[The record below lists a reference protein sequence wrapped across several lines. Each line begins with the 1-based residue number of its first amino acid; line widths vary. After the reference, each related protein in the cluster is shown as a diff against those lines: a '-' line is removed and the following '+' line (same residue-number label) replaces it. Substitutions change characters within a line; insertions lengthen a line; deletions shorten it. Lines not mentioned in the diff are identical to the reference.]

1 MAYTLI
7 SFVGT
12 GIKKDGEYQSTRY
25 VFPDKKEFETKKFAE
40 ALLELKYRDFSKVI
54 FVGTTTSAWEMFAE
68 GNDDLCM
75 KLMEARSNRSF
86 SDDLKTE
93 LENYISEKLH
103 IPVVIKYHTDKIDE
117 DTSLEIFNLYSSIVP
132 EITDENILVDI
143 THSFRSMPILLY
155 QAMRFSVSQNE
166 KIKNVELVYG
176 EYTSDEK
183 CSYVRNLSSYW
194 KYSQITNAVSIF
206 EEKLDGFALAD
217 LIEKDWESGSKAI
230 KRFSEIVQT
239 NFCLQIV
246 EVSRQLKNSLKKYP
260 ENAPAYLGKVK
271 SSVEK
276 ICKLID
282 SENKKLSLALYEFSN
297 FLYEHKLNVQAV
309 ICLQVAVETAIC
321 EKFASENRIGDY
333 DWWKKCGQDNLKK
346 IESENKKDLKIPLT
360 NLEYFRNQV
369 AHGGAKNK
377 DGNFPHAANIPGI
390 YASGLRGV
398 KNLFEYLE
406 KEL

>member
-68 GNDDLCM
+68 GDDDLCM
-75 KLMEARSNRSF
+75 KLMEARTNRNF
-86 SDDLKTE
+86 SDELKTE
-93 LENYISEKLH
+93 LENCISEKLQ

-155 QAMRFSVSQNE
+155 QAMRFSVLQNE

-297 FLYEHKLNVQAV
+297 FLYEHKLNIQAV

-321 EKFASENRIGDY
+321 EKFESENQIGDY
-333 DWWKKCGQDNLKK
+333 GWWQDNGKK
-346 IESENKKDLKIPLT
+346 HLQKIKNKNFKNISEPLG
-360 NLEYFRNQV
+360 NLEGFRNQV
-369 AHGGAKNK
+369 AHGGARNK
-377 DGNFPHAANIPGI
+377 DGNFPNAANIPGI

>member
-40 ALLELKYRDFSKVI
+40 ALLELEYRNFSKVI
-54 FVGTTTSAWEMFAE
+54 FLGTTTSAWEMFAE

-75 KLMEARSNRSF
+75 KLMEARSDKSF
-86 SDDLKTE
+86 SEELKKE
-93 LENYISEKLH
+93 LENYLSEKLH
-103 IPVVIKYHTDKIDE
+103 IPVVIKYHTDRIDE

-143 THSFRSMPILLY
+143 THSFRSMPIMLY
-155 QAMRFSVSQNE
+155 QAMQFSVSRNE

-194 KYSQITNAVSIF
+194 KYSRITNAVSIF

-217 LIEKDWESGSKAI
+217 LIEKYWESGSKAI
-230 KRFSEIVQT
+230 KRFSEVVQT
-239 NFCLQIV
+239 NFCLQVV
-246 EVSRQLKNSLKKYP
+246 EVSKQLKNSLTKYP
-260 ENAPAYLGKVK
+260 ENAPAYLDKVK
-271 SSVEK
+271 NSVEK
-276 ICKLID
+276 ICRLI
-282 SENKKLSLALYEFSN
+282 SAENKSLSLSLYEFSK

-333 DWWKKCGQDNLKK
+333 DWWQKTGKKYLQK
-346 IESENKKDLKIPLT
+346 IKNKNFKNISEPLR

-369 AHGGAKNK
+369 AHGGAKNR
-377 DGNFPHAANIPGI
+377 DGNFPHAANIPSI
-390 YASGLRGV
+390 YESGLRGV
-398 KNLFEYLE
+398 KNLFEYLK

>member
-12 GIKKDGEYQSTRY
+12 GIKKDGEYQSTKY
-25 VFPDKKEFETKKFAE
+25 VFPDKKEFETSKFAE

-54 FVGTTTSAWEMFAE
+54 LVGTTTSAWEMLAE
-68 GNDDLCM
+68 GNADLCM
-75 KLMEARSNRSF
+75 KLMEARSDRSF
-86 SDDLKTE
+86 SDELKKE
-93 LENYISEKLH
+93 LELYLFGKVQIS
-103 IPVVIKYHTDKIDE
+103 VVIKYHTDKIDE

-132 EITDENILVDI
+132 EITDENILVDV

-155 QAMRFSVSQNE
+155 QAMQFSISQNE

-217 LIEKDWESGSKAI
+217 LIEKDWEAGCKAI
-230 KRFSEIVQT
+230 KRFSEVVQT

-246 EVSRQLKNSLKKYP
+246 EVSKQLKNSLKKYP
-260 ENAPAYLGKVK
+260 ENAPAYLDKVK
-271 SSVEK
+271 NSVEK
-276 ICKLID
+276 ICKLINA
-282 SENKKLSLALYEFSN
+282 ENKSLSLSLYEFSK

-321 EKFASENRIGDY
+321 EHFASENQIGDY
-333 DWWKKCGQDNLKK
+333 KWWKDYGQDNLKK
-346 IESENKKDLKIPLT
+346 IENENKKDLKIPLT

-369 AHGGAKNK
+369 AHGGAKNR
-377 DGNFPHAANIPGI
+377 DGNFPHAANIPSI
-390 YASGLRGV
+390 YESGLRGAE
-398 KNLFEYLE
+398 NLIKILE
-406 KEL
+406 QL

>member
-12 GIKKDGEYQSTRY
+12 GIKKDGEYQSTKY
-25 VFPDKKEFETKKFAE
+25 VFPDKKEFETSKFAE

-54 FVGTTTSAWEMFAE
+54 LVGTTTSAWEMLAE

-75 KLMEARSNRSF
+75 KLMEARSDRSF
-86 SDDLKTE
+86 SDELKKE
-93 LENYISEKLH
+93 LENYLSEKLH
-103 IPVVIKYHTDKIDE
+103 IPVVIKYHTDRIDE

-143 THSFRSMPILLY
+143 THSFRSMPIMLY
-155 QAMRFSVSQNE
+155 QAMQFSVSQNE

-217 LIEKDWESGSKAI
+217 LIEKDWETGSKAI
-230 KRFSEIVQT
+230 KRFSEVVQT
-239 NFCLQIV
+239 NFCLQVV
-246 EVSRQLKNSLKKYP
+246 EVSKQLKNSLTKYP
-260 ENAPAYLGKVK
+260 DNAPAYLDKVK

-276 ICKLID
+276 ICKLI
-282 SENKKLSLALYEFSN
+282 SAENKSLSLSLYEFSK
-297 FLYEHKLNVQAV
+297 FLYEHKLNIQAV
-309 ICLQVAVETAIC
+309 ICLQVAVESAIC
-321 EKFASENRIGDY
+321 EKFACENQIGDY
-333 DWWKKCGQDNLKK
+333 KWWQENGKKYLQK
-346 IESENKKDLKIPLT
+346 IKNKNFKNISEPLG
-360 NLEYFRNQV
+360 NLEGFRNQV
-369 AHGGAKNK
+369 AHGGAKNR
-377 DGNFPHAANIPGI
+377 DGNFPHAANIPNI
-390 YASGLRGV
+390 YKNGLLGV
-398 KNLFEYLE
+398 ENLFKL
-406 KEL
+406 L

>member
-7 SFVGT
+7 SFLGT
-12 GIKKDGEYQSTRY
+12 GKYGNYQSTRY
-25 VFPDKKEFETKKFAE
+25 VFPGKKEFETKKFAE
-40 ALLELKYRDFSKVI
+40 ALLVLKYRDFSKVI
-54 FVGTTTSAWEMFAE
+54 LVGTKTSAWEMFAE

-75 KLMEARSNRSF
+75 NLMEARSNQSF
-86 SDDLKTE
+86 SEDLKKE
-93 LENYISEKLH
+93 LESYLSEKLQ

-143 THSFRSMPILLY
+143 THGFRSMPILLY
-155 QAMRFSVSQNE
+155 QAMQFSVSQNE

-183 CSYVRNLSSYW
+183 CSYVRNLTSYW

-260 ENAPAYLGKVK
+260 ENAPAYLDKVK

-282 SENKKLSLALYEFSN
+282 SENKKLSLALYEFSK
-297 FLYEHKLNVQAV
+297 FLYEHKLNIQAV

-321 EKFASENRIGDY
+321 EKFASENHIGDY
-333 DWWKKCGQDNLKK
+333 DWWKDYGQNELRK
-346 IESENKKDLKIPLT
+346 IESENKKDLKIPLM

-369 AHGGAKNK
+369 AHGGARNK
-377 DGNFPHAANIPGI
+377 DGNFPNAANIPSI
-390 YASGLRGV
+390 YESGLRGFE
-398 KNLFEYLE
+398 NLIKILE
-406 KEL
+406 QL

>member
-260 ENAPAYLGKVK
+260 ENAPAYLDKVK

-297 FLYEHKLNVQAV
+297 FLYEHKLNIQAV
-309 ICLQVAVETAIC
+309 ICLQVAVETVIC
-321 EKFASENRIGDY
+321 EKFESENYIGDY
-333 DWWKKCGQDNLKK
+333 VWWQETGKKYLQK
-346 IESENKKDLKIPLT
+346 IKNKNFKNISEPLW
-360 NLEYFRNQV
+360 NLECFRNQV
-369 AHGGAKNK
+369 AHGGARNK
-377 DGNFPHAANIPGI
+377 DGNFPNAANIPSI

>member
-12 GIKKDGEYQSTRY
+12 GIKKDGEYQSTKY

-40 ALLELKYRDFSKVI
+40 ALLGQNYRNFSKVI
-54 FVGTTTSAWEMFAE
+54 FVGTTTSAWEMFSE

-86 SDDLKTE
+86 SDELKKE
-93 LENYISEKLH
+93 LECYLSEKLQ

-132 EITDENILVDI
+132 EITDKNVLVDI

-155 QAMRFSVSQNE
+155 QAMQFSVSQNE

-176 EYTSDEK
+176 EYTSDKK
-183 CSYVRNLSSYW
+183 CSYVRNLTSYW
-194 KYSQITNAVSIF
+194 KYSQITNVISIF
-206 EEKLDGFALAD
+206 EEKLDGFVLAD
-217 LIEKDWESGSKAI
+217 LIEKEWESGSKAI

-246 EVSRQLKNSLKKYP
+246 EVYKQLRNSLKKYP
-260 ENAPAYLGKVK
+260 ENAPAYLDKVK
-271 SSVEK
+271 NSVEK
-276 ICKLID
+276 ICRLINA
-282 SENKKLSLALYEFSN
+282 ENKKLSLSLYEFSK
-297 FLYEHKLNVQAV
+297 FLYEHKLNIQAV
-309 ICLQVAVETAIC
+309 ICLQVAVEGAIC
-321 EKFASENRIGDY
+321 ERFASENQLGNY
-333 DWWKKCGQDNLKK
+333 DWWKDYGQNELRK

-369 AHGGAKNK
+369 AHGGARNK
-377 DGNFPHAANIPGI
+377 DGNFPNAANIPSI
-390 YASGLRGV
+390 YESGLRGFE
-398 KNLFEYLE
+398 NLIKIIEQL
-406 KEL
+406 

>member
-7 SFVGT
+7 SFLGT
-12 GIKKDGEYQSTRY
+12 GKYGNYQSTRY
-25 VFPDKKEFETKKFAE
+25 VFPGKKEFETKKFAE
-40 ALLELKYRDFSKVI
+40 ALLVLKYRDFSKVI
-54 FVGTTTSAWEMFAE
+54 LVGTKTSAWEMFAE

-75 KLMEARSNRSF
+75 NLMEARSTQSF
-86 SDDLKTE
+86 SEDLKKE
-93 LENYISEKLH
+93 LECYLSEKLQ

-143 THSFRSMPILLY
+143 THGFRSMPILLY
-155 QAMRFSVSQNE
+155 QAMQFSVSQNE

-183 CSYVRNLSSYW
+183 CSYVRNLTSYW
-194 KYSQITNAVSIF
+194 KYSQITNAVLIF
-206 EEKLDGFALAD
+206 EEKLDGFALAG

-230 KRFSEIVQT
+230 KRFSEVVQT

-246 EVSRQLKNSLKKYP
+246 EVYRQLKNSLKKYP

-271 SSVEK
+271 NSVEK
-276 ICKLID
+276 ICKLIN
-282 SENKKLSLALYEFSN
+282 SENKKLSLSLYEFSK

-309 ICLQVAVETAIC
+309 ICLQVSVETAIC
-321 EKFASENRIGDY
+321 EHFASENQLGDY
-333 DWWKKCGQDNLKK
+333 DWWKDYGQNELRK

-377 DGNFPHAANIPGI
+377 DGNFPNAVNIPNT
-390 YASGLRGV
+390 YESGLRGFENLM
-398 KNLFEYLE
+398 KNLEQL
-406 KEL
+406 

>member
-7 SFVGT
+7 SCVGT
-12 GIKKDGEYQSTRY
+12 GKYGNYQSTKY

-40 ALLELKYRDFSKVI
+40 ALIELKYRDFSKVI
-54 FVGTTTSAWEMFAE
+54 LVGTKTSAWEIFAE

-75 KLMEARSNRSF
+75 NLMEARSNQSF
-86 SDDLKTE
+86 SEDLKKE
-93 LENYISEKLH
+93 LECYLSEKLQ

-143 THSFRSMPILLY
+143 THGFRSMPILLY
-155 QAMRFSVSQNE
+155 QAMQFSVSQNE

-183 CSYVRNLSSYW
+183 CSYVRNLTSYW
-194 KYSQITNAVSIF
+194 KYSQITNAVLIF
-206 EEKLDGFALAD
+206 EEKLDGFALAG

-230 KRFSEIVQT
+230 KRFSEVVQT
-239 NFCLQIV
+239 NFCIQIV
-246 EVSRQLKNSLKKYP
+246 EVYRQLKNSLKKYP

-271 SSVEK
+271 NSVEK
-276 ICKLID
+276 ICKLIN
-282 SENKKLSLALYEFSN
+282 SENKKLSLSLYEFSK

-321 EKFASENRIGDY
+321 EKFASENQIGDY

-346 IESENKKDLKIPLT
+346 IENENKKDLKIPLT

-369 AHGGAKNK
+369 AHGGARNK
-377 DGNFPHAANIPGI
+377 DGNFPNAANIPSI
-390 YASGLRGV
+390 YESGLRGFE
-398 KNLFEYLE
+398 NLIKILE
-406 KEL
+406 QL

>member
-25 VFPDKKEFETKKFAE
+25 VFPYKKEFETKKFAE

-68 GNDDLCM
+68 GDDDLCM
-75 KLMEARSNRSF
+75 KLMEARTNRNF
-86 SDDLKTE
+86 SDELKTE
-93 LENYISEKLH
+93 LENCISEKLQ

-155 QAMRFSVSQNE
+155 QAMRFSVLQNE

-297 FLYEHKLNVQAV
+297 FLYEHKLNIQAV

-321 EKFASENRIGDY
+321 EKFESENQIGDY
-333 DWWKKCGQDNLKK
+333 GWWQDNGKK
-346 IESENKKDLKIPLT
+346 HLQKIKNKNFKNISEPLG
-360 NLEYFRNQV
+360 NLEGFRNQV
-369 AHGGAKNK
+369 AHGGARNK
-377 DGNFPHAANIPGI
+377 DGNFPNAANIPGI

>member
-12 GIKKDGEYQSTRY
+12 GIKKDGEYQSTKY
-25 VFPDKKEFETKKFAE
+25 VFPDKKEFETSKFAE

-54 FVGTTTSAWEMFAE
+54 LVGTTTSAWEMLAE

-75 KLMEARSNRSF
+75 KLMEARSDRSF
-86 SDDLKTE
+86 SDELKKE
-93 LENYISEKLH
+93 LELYLSGKVQ

-132 EITDENILVDI
+132 EITDENILVDV

-155 QAMRFSVSQNE
+155 QAMQFSISQNE

-217 LIEKDWESGSKAI
+217 LIEKDWEAGCKAI
-230 KRFSEIVQT
+230 KRFSEVVQT

-246 EVSRQLKNSLKKYP
+246 EVSKQLKNSLKKYP
-260 ENAPAYLGKVK
+260 ENAPAYLDKVK
-271 SSVEK
+271 NSVEK
-276 ICKLID
+276 ICKLINA
-282 SENKKLSLALYEFSN
+282 ENKSFSLSLYEFSK

-321 EKFASENRIGDY
+321 EHFASENQIGDY
-333 DWWKKCGQDNLKK
+333 DWWKKYGQDELKK
-346 IESENKKDLKIPLT
+346 IENENKKDLKIPLT

-369 AHGGAKNK
+369 AHGGAKNR
-377 DGNFPHAANIPGI
+377 DGNFPHAANIPSI
-390 YASGLRGV
+390 YESGLRGFE
-398 KNLFEYLE
+398 NLIRSLE
-406 KEL
+406 QL

>member
-40 ALLELKYRDFSKVI
+40 ALLELKYRNFSKVV

-75 KLMEARSNRSF
+75 KLMEARSDKSF
-86 SDDLKTE
+86 SDELKKE
-93 LENYISEKLH
+93 LENYLSEKLH
-103 IPVVIKYHTDKIDE
+103 IPVVIKYHTDRIDE

-143 THSFRSMPILLY
+143 THSFRSMPIMLY
-155 QAMRFSVSQNE
+155 QAMQFSVSQNE

-194 KYSQITNAVSIF
+194 KYSRITNAVSIF

-230 KRFSEIVQT
+230 KRFSEVVQT

-246 EVSRQLKNSLKKYP
+246 EVYRQLRNSLKKYP
-260 ENAPAYLGKVK
+260 ENAPAYLDKVK
-271 SSVEK
+271 NSVEK
-276 ICKLID
+276 ICRLI
-282 SENKKLSLALYEFSN
+282 SAENKSLSLSLYEFSK

-309 ICLQVAVETAIC
+309 ICLQVAVESAIC
-321 EKFASENRIGDY
+321 EKFACENQIGDY
-333 DWWKKCGQDNLKK
+333 DWWQENGKKYLQK
-346 IESENKKDLKIPLT
+346 IKNKNFKNISEPLG
-360 NLEYFRNQV
+360 NLEGFRNQV
-369 AHGGAKNK
+369 AHGGAKNR
-377 DGNFPHAANIPGI
+377 DGNFPHAANIPNI
-390 YASGLRGV
+390 YKNGLLGV
-398 KNLFEYLE
+398 ENLFKL
-406 KEL
+406 L

>member
-12 GIKKDGEYQSTRY
+12 GIKKDGEYQSTKY
-25 VFPDKKEFETKKFAE
+25 VFPDKKEFETSKFAE

-54 FVGTTTSAWEMFAE
+54 LVGTTTSAWEMLAE

-75 KLMEARSNRSF
+75 KLMEARSDRSF
-86 SDDLKTE
+86 SDELKKKLE
-93 LENYISEKLH
+93 LYLSGKVQ

-132 EITDENILVDI
+132 EITDENILVDV

-155 QAMRFSVSQNE
+155 QAMQFSISQNE

-176 EYTSDEK
+176 EYTSNEK

-206 EEKLDGFALAD
+206 EEKLDGFALSD
-217 LIEKDWESGSKAI
+217 LIEKDWEAGCKAI
-230 KRFSEIVQT
+230 KRFSEVVQT

-246 EVSRQLKNSLKKYP
+246 EVSKQLKNSLRKYP
-260 ENAPAYLGKVK
+260 ENAPAYLDKVK

-276 ICKLID
+276 ICKLIN
-282 SENKKLSLALYEFSN
+282 SENKKLSLSLYEFSK
-297 FLYEHKLNVQAV
+297 FLYEHKLNIQAV
-309 ICLQVAVETAIC
+309 ICLQVTVEAAIC
-321 EKFASENRIGDY
+321 EKFASENQIGDY
-333 DWWKKCGQDNLKK
+333 DWWKKYGQDELKK
-346 IESENKKDLKIPLT
+346 IENEYKKDLKIPLT

-369 AHGGAKNK
+369 AHGGARNK
-377 DGNFPHAANIPGI
+377 DGNFPHAANIPNI
-390 YASGLRGV
+390 YKSGLRGFE
-398 KNLFEYLE
+398 NLMQIIEQL
-406 KEL
+406 

>member
-40 ALLELKYRDFSKVI
+40 ALLELKYRNFSKVI

-75 KLMEARSNRSF
+75 KLMEARSDKSF
-86 SDDLKTE
+86 SDELKKE
-93 LENYISEKLH
+93 LENYLSEKLH
-103 IPVVIKYHTDKIDE
+103 IPVVIKYHTDRIDE

-143 THSFRSMPILLY
+143 THSFRSMPIMLY
-155 QAMRFSVSQNE
+155 QAMQFSVSQSE

-194 KYSQITNAVSIF
+194 KYSRITNAVSIF

-230 KRFSEIVQT
+230 KRFSEVVQT
-239 NFCLQIV
+239 NFCLQVV
-246 EVSRQLKNSLKKYP
+246 EVSKQLKNSLTKYP
-260 ENAPAYLGKVK
+260 DNAPAYLDNVK
-271 SSVEK
+271 NSVEK
-276 ICKLID
+276 ICRLI
-282 SENKKLSLALYEFSN
+282 SAENKSLSLSLYEFSK

-309 ICLQVAVETAIC
+309 ICLQVAVESAIC
-321 EKFASENRIGDY
+321 EKFAGENQIGDY
-333 DWWKKCGQDNLKK
+333 KWWQENGKKYLQK
-346 IESENKKDLKIPLT
+346 IKNKNFKNISEPLG
-360 NLEYFRNQV
+360 NLEGFRNQV
-369 AHGGAKNK
+369 AHGGAKNR
-377 DGNFPHAANIPGI
+377 DGNFPHAANIPNI
-390 YASGLRGV
+390 YKNGLLGV
-398 KNLFEYLE
+398 ENLFKL
-406 KEL
+406 L

>member
-40 ALLELKYRDFSKVI
+40 ALLELKYRNFSKVV
-54 FVGTTTSAWEMFAE
+54 FVGTTTSAWEMLAE

-75 KLMEARSNRSF
+75 KLMEARSDKNF
-86 SDDLKTE
+86 SDELKKK
-93 LENYISEKLH
+93 LENYLSEKLQ

-132 EITDENILVDI
+132 EITDENILVDV

-155 QAMRFSVSQNE
+155 QAMQFSISQNE

-217 LIEKDWESGSKAI
+217 LIEKDWEAGCKAI
-230 KRFSEIVQT
+230 KRFSEVVQT

-246 EVSRQLKNSLKKYP
+246 EVSKQLKNSLRKYP
-260 ENAPAYLGKVK
+260 ENAPAYLDKVK
-271 SSVEK
+271 NSVEK
-276 ICKLID
+276 ICKLIN
-282 SENKKLSLALYEFSN
+282 SENKSLSLSLYEFSK

-321 EKFASENRIGDY
+321 EHFASENQIGDY
-333 DWWKKCGQDNLKK
+333 DWWKKYGQDELKK

-369 AHGGAKNK
+369 AHGGAKNR
-377 DGNFPHAANIPGI
+377 DGNFPHAANIPSI
-390 YASGLRGV
+390 YESGLRGAE
-398 KNLFEYLE
+398 NLIKILE
-406 KEL
+406 QL

>member
-12 GIKKDGEYQSTRY
+12 GIKKDGEYQSTKY
-25 VFPDKKEFETKKFAE
+25 VFSDKKEFETKKFAE
-40 ALLELKYRDFSKVI
+40 ALLELKYRNFSKVI

-75 KLMEARSNRSF
+75 KLMEARLNMNF
-86 SDDLKTE
+86 SDELKKE
-93 LENYISEKLH
+93 LENYLSKKLQ

-155 QAMRFSVSQNE
+155 QAMQFSVSQNE

-183 CSYVRNLSSYW
+183 CSYVRNLTSYW

-217 LIEKDWESGSKAI
+217 LIEKEWESGSKAI

-260 ENAPAYLGKVK
+260 DNAPAYLDKVK
-271 SSVEK
+271 NSVEK
-276 ICKLID
+276 ICRLINA
-282 SENKKLSLALYEFSN
+282 ENKKLSLSLYEFSK
-297 FLYEHKLNVQAV
+297 FLYEHKLNIQAV
-309 ICLQVAVETAIC
+309 ICLQVAVESAVC
-321 EKFASENRIGDY
+321 ERFASENQLGNY
-333 DWWKKCGQDNLKK
+333 DWWKDFGQNELRK

-369 AHGGAKNK
+369 AHGGARNK
-377 DGNFPHAANIPGI
+377 DGNFPNAANIPSI
-390 YASGLRGV
+390 YESGLCGFE
-398 KNLFEYLE
+398 NLIKIIEQL
-406 KEL
+406 